1 MKQLNIKMVL
11 LSCILTAVVLF
22 GGWFA
27 IQFLNTEK
35 PILDWVEARE
45 GMEIVDIKSD
55 RESLQVEVRFANQS
69 DFGQDVL
76 QFYNYLEDTRPGKQI
91 DILIAAEQGEYHAFW
106 LENASAFLEILNQG
120 HLTQFDAVMQRLK
133 TDDRIDDG
141 RVMMTTEHIFLY
153 FDLAD
158 DEEVYIILPAGLN
171 QGGE

>member
-1 MKQLNIKMVL
+1 M
-11 LSCILTAVVLF
+11 
-22 GGWFA
+22 
-27 IQFLNTEK
+27 
-35 PILDWVEARE
+35 
-45 GMEIVDIKSD
+45 
-55 RESLQVEVRFANQS
+55 
-69 DFGQDVL
+69 GQDVL
-76 QFYNYLEDTRPGKQI
+76 QFYNYLEDTHPGKQI